1 MKIAS
6 TIMCFKR
13 PDYLEQVMKSLE
25 DADESSELDWFVFQD
40 GAENEISGEVYATQ
54 TELDAVA
61 DIINTSTLPIK
72 EFIRQDSNISPS
84 QQRYLI
90 LSLLNEYDLV
100 YVFEDD
106 LIVGK
111 HYLRLLR
118 IMAEQF
124 PNYTGIMNRHT
135 NIGND
140 KTAVDVCGYAR
151 LWGHYMTSDTYSKI
165 KELYTEYYEFVKNF
179 DFHQRRNIEIVVN
192 PKVPW
197 LLDDVV
203 INKLCRKF
211 GVRKLWPLI
220 TRGKYIGRHGM
231 VAYKTRKY
239 WERQGMHKQPET
251 ITYKSDASLQ
261 EFNLR

>member
-6 TIMCFKR
+6 AIMCFKR
-13 PDYLEQVMKSLE
+13 PDYLKETIKSLE
-25 DADESSELDWFVFQD
+25 NADESGELDWFVFQD
-40 GAENEISGEVYATQ
+40 GAENKISGEVYATQ
-54 TELDAVA
+54 SELDSVA

-72 EFIRQDSNISPS
+72 EFIQQGSNISPS

-90 LSLLNEYDLV
+90 LSLLNEYDLI

-106 LIVGK
+106 LVVGQ

-124 PNYTGIMNRHT
+124 PDYTGIMNRHT

-140 KTAVDVCGYAR
+140 KTAVEVCGYAR
-151 LWGHYMTSDTYSKI
+151 LWGHYMNSSTYSKI
-165 KELYTEYYEFVKNF
+165 KELYTEYYEFVKGF
-179 DFHQRRNIEIVVN
+179 DFHQRKNLELVKN

-197 LLDDVV
+197 ILDDIV

-211 GVRKLWPLI
+211 GVKKLWPMV
-220 TRGKYIGRHGM
+220 TRGRYIGRHGM
-231 VAYKTRKY
+231 VAYKSRKY
-239 WERQGMHKQPET
+239 WERQGMHEQPQI
-251 ITYKSDASLQ
+251 ITYKSDAGLKA
-261 EFNLR
+261 FRM